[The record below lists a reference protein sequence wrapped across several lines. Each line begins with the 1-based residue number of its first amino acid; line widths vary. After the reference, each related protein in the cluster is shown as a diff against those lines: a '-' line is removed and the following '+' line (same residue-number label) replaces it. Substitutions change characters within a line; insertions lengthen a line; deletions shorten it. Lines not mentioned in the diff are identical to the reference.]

1 MQIHLHIVHPYILI
15 ISNTAQTAARRQNKA
30 KWLQVVVTP
39 PLSTIQHIVDE
50 INLAHVD
57 RQFYPLLT
65 AQSFCIP
72 GWLPS
77 TPWKAM
83 WVNWKILSILSTQK
97 SQLTCGANRS
107 PKHPVDHCSQHKL
120 ESPDAI
126 VMLISCLSSWWRAMN
141 ISRTYTNW
149 LKHVFT
155 LNTLRYYPS
164 NGKKSI
170 PNSGIVPDLIK
181 RCTLLCT
188 KRTTDCE
195 DWICHFAN

>member
-30 KWLQVVVTP
+30 KWLQVVVKP
-39 PLSTIQHIVDE
+39 PLSTIQHIVDG

-107 PKHPVDHCSQHKL
+107 PKHPVDHCSQQKL

-126 VMLISCLSSWWRAMN
+126 VMLISCLSSWWRAM
-141 ISRTYTNW
+141 IIIAPVR
-149 LKHVFT
+149 
-155 LNTLRYYPS
+155 
-164 NGKKSI
+164 I
-170 PNSGIVPDLIK
+170 LIDWNMS
-181 RCTLLCT
+181 LL
-188 KRTTDCE
+188 
-195 DWICHFAN
+195 WIHSDTIHPMEKNQSQIRVSCQI